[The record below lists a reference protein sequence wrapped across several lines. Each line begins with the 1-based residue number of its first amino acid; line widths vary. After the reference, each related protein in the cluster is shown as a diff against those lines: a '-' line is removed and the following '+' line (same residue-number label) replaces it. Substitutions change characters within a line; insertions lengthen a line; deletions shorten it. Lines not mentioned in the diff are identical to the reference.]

1 MQDPSLFDEITNLS
15 TEQINPATS
24 EIDLADTRQILELIN
39 NEDKKVPIA
48 VENEIPYI
56 EQAVEIIVQSIK
68 TGGRLIYIGAGTSG
82 RLGIVDA
89 SECPPTFGTPPG
101 LIQAIIAGGNQAM
114 FAPQEGAEDNEEQAI
129 IDLKA
134 NSVTLRDVICGIAA
148 SGRTPYVKS
157 AINFAH
163 SIGCKTIMLTTSS
176 REEILKRE
184 INADVFICPYVGP
197 EVIAGSTR
205 MKSGT
210 AQKLVLNML
219 TTATMIKL
227 GKTFGNIMVDLQQTN
242 KKLIERSKNIIM
254 KICNVDYNQASK
266 LLEESGR
273 NVKTAIVMGQSK
285 LDKQSAENILNES
298 DGRIRQALAKLSS
311 LAQ

>member
-1 MQDPSLFDEITNLS
+1 MISVRGSDEI
-15 TEQINPATS
+15 
-24 EIDLADTRQILELIN
+24 ELIHLN
-39 NEDKKVPIA
+39 SIGGIMDKRYSKVRR
-48 VENEIPYI
+48 
-56 EQAVEIIVQSIK
+56 Q
-68 TGGRLIYIGAGTSG
+68 
-82 RLGIVDA
+82 
-89 SECPPTFGTPPG
+89 

-114 FAPQEGAEDNEEQAI
+114 FAAQEGAEDNEEQAI

-157 AINFAH
+157 AINYAH

-176 REEILKRE
+176 RDEILKRD

-273 NVKTAIVMGQSK
+273 NVKTAIVMCQSK
-285 LDKQSAENILNES
+285 LDKQSAENILIES
-298 DGRIRQALAKLSS
+298 DGKIRQALAKLSS
-311 LAQ
+311 LVQ